1 MAGSQSEIHSRC
13 PRIGGF
19 PTLLL
24 RKAQE
29 VEASAFNP
37 GAKRSLKGTGGGSDV
52 TSLPDPPQV
61 QGVRMPVL
69 DRLFP
74 HRVP

>member
-1 MAGSQSEIHSRC
+1 MAGSQSEIHPHC

-24 RKAQE
+24 RKTQE

-37 GAKRSLKGTGGGSDV
+37 GAKRSLKGTGGGSDAV
-52 TSLPDPPQV
+52 SLPGGGCGP
-61 QGVRMPVL
+61 G
-69 DRLFP
+69 
-74 HRVP
+74 